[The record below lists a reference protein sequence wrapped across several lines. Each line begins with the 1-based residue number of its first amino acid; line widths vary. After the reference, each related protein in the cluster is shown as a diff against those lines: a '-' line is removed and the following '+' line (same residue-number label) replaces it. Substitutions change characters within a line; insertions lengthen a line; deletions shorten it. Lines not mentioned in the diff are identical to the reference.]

1 MSSALALV
9 PPGRS
14 AGRSADRPL
23 PVRAGD
29 TVTVPDPVET
39 PSGRRVPRGRYAVL
53 DAEWTPPEHR
63 HPGPYR
69 LTVEATPDT
78 APLPRMYHRPTA
90 DEQRAGAPVPLA
102 ARPGRFFLYPGSFTR
117 YRSGSI
123 ETVPDHPLQT
133 D

>member
-1 MSSALALV
+1 MSALALV
-9 PPGRS
+9 PAGPR
-14 AGRSADRPL
+14 AGRSADRPP

-29 TVTVPDPVET
+29 TVTVPDPVGT

-63 HPGPYR
+63 HLGPYR

-78 APLPRMYHRPTA
+78 SRLHDRRMHRPTA
-90 DEQRAGAPVPLA
+90 DEVREGAAVPLA
-102 ARPGRFFLYPGSFTR
+102 AQASRFFLYPGDFTR